1 VPRPVKPP
9 IPVLA
14 STRTEV
20 GVPGVADDSTN
31 GASSAQ
37 STRTALADQRD
48 PDFRPSGFTSG
59 PYRFNPMR
67 HQVREVHWESSRCFH
82 DGRARDPLGPYRAG
96 LGASKKPNERRRGF
110 LVLNAIVL
118 YHSLSALASAE
129 VNFWFTCRRKRLV
142 ARPADGCGER
152 CRMTFSATWASAYI

>member
-1 VPRPVKPP
+1 MPRPVKPP

-96 LGASKKPNERRRGF
+96 LGPSKKPNERRRRFSGSERYSPLSFTICLGKRGGKF
-110 LVLNAIVL
+110 LD
-118 YHSLSALASAE
+118 S
-129 VNFWFTCRRKRLV
+129 RGKRLV
-142 ARPADGCGER
+142 ARADGCGER
-152 CRMTFSATWASAYI
+152 RWMTFLATWASAYI

>member
-9 IPVLA
+9 TPVLA

-48 PDFRPSGFTSG
+48 PDFRPMDLL
-59 PYRFNPMR
+59 P
-67 HQVREVHWESSRCFH
+67 
-82 DGRARDPLGPYRAG
+82 GRI
-96 LGASKKPNERRRGF
+96 ASTP
-110 LVLNAIVL
+110 
-118 YHSLSALASAE
+118 
-129 VNFWFTCRRKRLV
+129 
-142 ARPADGCGER
+142 
-152 CRMTFSATWASAYI
+152 